1 MNLDL
6 FDDEALAPPP
16 ARQDLAPG
24 AVLLR
29 GRALAQAPA
38 LLAAAEGVVAQ
49 AALRHW
55 LTPGGRRMAV
65 AMTNCGPLGWVSD
78 ALGYRYQATDPLS
91 GLPWPALPPVIAE
104 LAVAVAEEAG
114 YPGFRPDACLVNR
127 YLPGT
132 PLSLH
137 QDRDEQDLRQPIVSI
152 SLGLPAVFLFGG
164 LSRSDRPARWP
175 LQHGDVLV
183 WGGPSRLAFH
193 GVQALA
199 PGRHPLLG
207 EQRINLTLRCA
218 G

>member
-6 FDDEALAPPP
+6 FEALEPPP
-16 ARQDLAPG
+16 ARQNLAPG

-29 GRALAQAPA
+29 GRALAQAPQ
-38 LLAAAEGVVAQ
+38 LLAAAEGVIAV

-78 ALGYRYQATDPLS
+78 ARGYRYQSRDPLS

-114 YPGFRPDACLVNR
+114 YPGFRPDACLINR

-152 SLGLPAVFLFGG
+152 SLGLPALFMFGG
-164 LSRSDRPARWP
+164 LSRSERPARWP

>member
-6 FDDEALAPPP
+6 FDDAQEPPP

-29 GRALAQAPA
+29 GRALAQAPQ
-38 LLAAAEGVVAQ
+38 LLAAAEGVM
-49 AALRHW
+49 AAANLRHW

-78 ALGYRYQATDPLS
+78 ARGYRYQSRDPLS
-91 GLPWPALPPVIAE
+91 GQPWPALPPVIAE

-152 SLGLPAVFLFGG
+152 SLGLPAMFLFGG
-164 LSRSDRPARWP
+164 LSRSERPARWP

>member
-6 FDDEALAPPP
+6 FDDAQEPPP

-29 GRALAQAPA
+29 GRALAQAPQ
-38 LLAAAEGVVAQ
+38 LLAAAEGVM
-49 AALRHW
+49 AAAHLRHW

-78 ALGYRYQATDPLS
+78 ARGYRYQPTDPLS
-91 GLPWPALPPVIAE
+91 GQPWPALPPVIAE

-164 LSRSDRPARWP
+164 LSRSERPARWP

>member
-6 FDDEALAPPP
+6 FDDTLEPPP

-29 GRALAQAPA
+29 GRALAQAPQ
-38 LLAAAEGVVAQ
+38 LLAAAEGVMT
-49 AALRHW
+49 AAHLRHW

-65 AMTNCGPLGWVSD
+65 AITNCGPLGWVSD
-78 ALGYRYQATDPLS
+78 ARGYRYQSTDPLS
-91 GLPWPALPPVIAE
+91 GQPWPALPPVIAE

-164 LSRSDRPARWP
+164 QSRSERPARWP

>member
-6 FDDEALAPPP
+6 FDDALEPAP

-29 GRALAQAPA
+29 GRALAQAPQ
-38 LLAAAEGVVAQ
+38 LLAAAEGVMAQ

-78 ALGYRYQATDPLS
+78 ARGYRYQSTDPLS
-91 GLPWPALPPVIAE
+91 GLPWPALPPVVAE

-152 SLGLPAVFLFGG
+152 SLGLPALFLFGG
-164 LSRSDRPARWP
+164 LSRSERPARWP

>member
-6 FDDEALAPPP
+6 FEALEPPP
-16 ARQDLAPG
+16 DRQDLAPG

-29 GRALAQAPA
+29 GRALAQAPQ
-38 LLAAAEGVVAQ
+38 LLAAAEGVIAV

-78 ALGYRYQATDPLS
+78 ARGYRYQSTDPLS

-104 LAVAVAEEAG
+104 LAMAAAEEAG

-152 SLGLPAVFLFGG
+152 SLGLPALFLFGG
-164 LSRSDRPARWP
+164 LSRSERPARWP

>member
-6 FDDEALAPPP
+6 FDDAQEPPP

-29 GRALAQAPA
+29 GRALAQAPQ
-38 LLAAAEGVVAQ
+38 LLAAAEGVM
-49 AALRHW
+49 AAANLRHW

-78 ALGYRYQATDPLS
+78 ARGYRYQPTDPLS
-91 GLPWPALPPVIAE
+91 GQPWPALPPVVAE

-114 YPGFRPDACLVNR
+114 YPGFRPDACLINR

-152 SLGLPAVFLFGG
+152 SLGLPAMFLFGG
-164 LSRSDRPARWP
+164 LSRSERPARWP

>member
-6 FDDEALAPPP
+6 FDDALEPPP

-29 GRALAQAPA
+29 GRALAQAPQ
-38 LLAAAEGVVAQ
+38 LLAAAEAVMAA

-78 ALGYRYQATDPLS
+78 ARGYRYQSRDPLS
-91 GLPWPALPPVIAE
+91 CLPWPALPPVIAE
-104 LAVAVAEEAG
+104 LAVAVAKEAG

-152 SLGLPAVFLFGG
+152 SLGLPAMFLFGG
-164 LSRSDRPARWP
+164 LSRSERPARWP

>member
-6 FDDEALAPPP
+6 FDDTLEPPP

-24 AVLLR
+24 AVFLR
-29 GRALAQAPA
+29 GRALTQAPQ
-38 LLAAAEGVVAQ
+38 LLAAAEGVM
-49 AALRHW
+49 AAAHLRHW

-78 ALGYRYQATDPLS
+78 ARGYRYQSTDPLC
-91 GLPWPALPPVIAE
+91 GQPWPALPPVIAE

-114 YPGFRPDACLVNR
+114 YHGFRPDACLINR

-152 SLGLPAVFLFGG
+152 SLGLPALFLFGG
-164 LSRSDRPARWP
+164 LSRSERPARWP